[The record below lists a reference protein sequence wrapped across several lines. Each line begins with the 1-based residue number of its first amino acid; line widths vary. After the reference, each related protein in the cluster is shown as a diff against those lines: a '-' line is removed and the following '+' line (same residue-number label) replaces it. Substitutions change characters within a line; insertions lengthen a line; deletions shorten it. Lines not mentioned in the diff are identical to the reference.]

1 MDGRAP
7 SGHNACDIPSGLT
20 PGVRLDRFRS
30 RDLDETGAY
39 LGARFGDRS
48 RVVPR
53 AAGPFFYG
61 HVVVDSGRAAVGRV
75 RTLLPQIMR
84 ATAREPTLYLPLRA
98 GDAYRIGRRTLQA
111 GPMKA
116 VVLAPGHE
124 YTCRSPAN
132 EWLGLVVSGDLL
144 RDEILARRR
153 GRSRTWL
160 FRSVEIPLTADRRAE
175 LMGFYRRARDLGA
188 ARAVDAT
195 KAALD
200 PVERD
205 IAAWLAGMI
214 LGQRGEV
221 RISAPSLRRFERLE
235 RWVDAHLGETLTL
248 DRLCAISGVRW
259 RTLQKSVMAL
269 RGQSPLEWIAARRL
283 AAVRARLLS
292 RPSGAT
298 VSSVALDFGFTHL
311 GRFSATYQQTYG
323 ELPSETLEA
332 ARSKRAAGLPP
343 AS

>member
-1 MDGRAP
+1 MDGKAP
-7 SGHNACDIPSGLT
+7 SGHERRNIRSGLT
-20 PGVRLDRFRS
+20 PGPWLDRFQS

-61 HVVVDSGRAAVGRV
+61 HVVADTGRTAMGTVK
-75 RTLLPQIMR
+75 TLLPQTMR
-84 ATAREPTLYLPLRA
+84 AAVREPTLYLPLRA
-98 GDAYRIGRRTLQA
+98 DDTYRIGRRTLNS

-116 VVLAPGHE
+116 VLLAPGHE
-124 YTCRSPAN
+124 YTCHSPAN
-132 EWLGLVVSGDLL
+132 AWLGLVVSGELL
-144 RDEILARRR
+144 REEILALRR

-160 FRSVEIPLTADRRAE
+160 FRSVEIPLAADRRAQMME
-175 LMGFYRRARDLGA
+175 FYRRARDLGA
-188 ARAVDAT
+188 AGAVDANG
-195 KAALD
+195 AALD

-205 IAAWLAGMI
+205 IAAWLAGVI
-214 LGQRGEV
+214 VGQRGEIS
-221 RISAPSLRRFERLE
+221 ISAPSLRRFERLE
-235 RWVDAHLGETLTL
+235 RWVDAHLSETLTL

-311 GRFSATYQQTYG
+311 GRFSAIYQQTFG

-332 ARSKRAAGLPP
+332 ARSKRAAGLQP